1 VQVRREG
8 SPPVSK
14 SFPMKAEASARA
26 RALEAQMDAAG
37 LSPSIRDLRSM
48 TVAELLWRH
57 QEEVAP
63 AKRSA
68 PFERSRIK
76 FLMPRSI
83 ARERLGSLSGASV
96 AHYRDTRLKSV
107 KPATVR
113 RELVIFRHVFEAAIG
128 VGRSANEQSR
138 ADD

>member
-1 VQVRREG
+1 
-8 SPPVSK
+8 
-14 SFPMKAEASARA
+14 
-26 RALEAQMDAAG
+26 
-37 LSPSIRDLRSM
+37 M
-48 TVAELLWRH
+48 TVAELLRLY
-57 QEEVAP
+57 QEEITP

-76 FLMPRSI
+76 FFLSQSI
-83 ARERLGSLSGASV
+83 AQERPGSLSGASV

-113 RELVIFRHVFEAAIG
+113 RELVIFRHVFEAEIG